1 MFPDGTEKID
11 RIVLADGVRFLLVP
25 PGDVLRGIEIPKGS
39 YIVAE
44 IGVLVVG
51 EDKAFVQCFLRQTDG
66 LVAEADGRVGINTE
80 SFTDS
85 PDVHAR
91 VEFP

>member
-1 MFPDGTEKID
+1 MFPDGAQKID
-11 RIVLADGVRFLLVP
+11 RIVLADGVRFLPVP
-25 PGDVLRGIEIPKGS
+25 PGDVLRGIEIPEGA

-44 IGVLVVG
+44 VGVFVVG
-51 EDKAFVQCFLRQTDG
+51 EDKAFVQGFLRQTNG
-66 LVAEADGRVGINTE
+66 LITGTDGRASIDAE

-85 PDVHAR
+85 PDAHTR